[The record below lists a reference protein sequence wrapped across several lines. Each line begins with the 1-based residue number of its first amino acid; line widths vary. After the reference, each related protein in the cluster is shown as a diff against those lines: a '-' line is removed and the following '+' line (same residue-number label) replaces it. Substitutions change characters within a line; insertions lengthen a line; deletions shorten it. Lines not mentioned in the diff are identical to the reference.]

1 MQDRQAPI
9 RSSLYFDAK
18 HTVLARRRWDDKLRP
33 HLCGETA

>member
-18 HTVLARRRWDDKLRP
+18 HAVLARRRYDKLRP